1 MARPSAPVYRG
12 HVGTVVL
19 IDRGGRRSRVIPLV
33 LKRAQSGS
41 VKKWSAPW
49 ACGRCAGSGGV

>member
-1 MARPSAPVYRG
+1 VYRG